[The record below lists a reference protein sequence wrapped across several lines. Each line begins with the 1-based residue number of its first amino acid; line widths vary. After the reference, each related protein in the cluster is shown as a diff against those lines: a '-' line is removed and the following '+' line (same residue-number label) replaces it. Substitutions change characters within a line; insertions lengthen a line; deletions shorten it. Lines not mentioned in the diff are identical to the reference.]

1 MYVLMWSFNM
11 ATMRAV
17 QVSRAKGAFEL
28 VQRPV
33 PEPGMRDIRLK
44 IEACGVCHSDMFIKE
59 GLFPGIRYPR
69 IPGHE
74 IIGTIDAVGAS
85 VKTFRLGQRVG
96 VGWHGGHCFVCDAC
110 RRGDFI
116 HCNKEQIAGISY
128 DGGYAEYCVVPQEAA
143 ALVPENL
150 DPGNSAPLMCAGV
163 TTFNAL
169 RNSGARSGDVVAIQG
184 LGGLGHLGVQ
194 FARAMGF
201 HTVAIS
207 GSSAKREL
215 AAKLGAHEYVDTS
228 KESPAQ
234 ALQKWGGA
242 RVILATAPD
251 SKSMQPLIA
260 ALGTGGRLVVVGV
273 GTDTLPILPL
283 QLIGATKSIS
293 GWPSG
298 TAMDSQDTMNFA
310 ALTGIQV
317 MVEKFPLERAAEAY
331 DQMMANKVRF
341 RAVLVM

>member
-1 MYVLMWSFNM
+1 M

-17 QVSRAKGAFEL
+17 QVSRAKGDFEL
-28 VQRPV
+28 VHRPI
-33 PEPGMRDIRLK
+33 PEPGVRDIRIK
-44 IEACGVCHSDMFIKE
+44 VKACGVCHSDMFIKE
-59 GLFPGIRYPR
+59 GLFPGITYPR

-74 IIGTIDAVGAS
+74 IIGTVDAVGVS
-85 VKTFRLGQRVG
+85 VKTFKPGQRVG
-96 VGWHGGHCFVCDAC
+96 VGWHGGHCFVCDSC

-116 HCNKEQIAGISY
+116 HCGQEQIAGISY
-128 DGGYAEYCVVPQEAA
+128 DGGYADYCVVPQEAV
-143 ALVPENL
+143 ALVPEGL
-150 DPGNSAPLMCAGV
+150 DSTNAAPLMCAGV
-163 TTFNAL
+163 TTYNAL
-169 RNSGARSGDVVAIQG
+169 RHSGARSGDVVAIQG

-207 GSSAKREL
+207 GSNAKREL
-215 AAKLGAHEYVDTS
+215 AAKLGAHDYVDTS
-228 KESPAQ
+228 KQSPAE

-242 RVILATAPD
+242 HVILATAPD

-260 ALGTGGRLVVVGV
+260 GLGIGGRLVIVGV
-273 GTDTLPILPL
+273 GTEPVPVLPL

-293 GWPSG
+293 GWPAG

-310 ALTGIQV
+310 ALTGIKV
-317 MVEKFPLERAAEAY
+317 MVENFPLEKAAEAY
-331 DQMMANKVRF
+331 DHMIANKVRF

>member
-1 MYVLMWSFNM
+1 M

-17 QVSRAKGAFEL
+17 QVSRAKGDFEL
-28 VQRPV
+28 VHRPI
-33 PEPGMRDIRLK
+33 PEPGMRDIRIK
-44 IEACGVCHSDMFIKE
+44 VEACGVCHSDMFIKE
-59 GLFPGIRYPR
+59 GLFPGITYPR

-74 IIGTIDAVGAS
+74 IIGTVDAVGVA
-85 VKTFRLGQRVG
+85 VKTFKPGQRVG
-96 VGWHGGHCFVCDAC
+96 VGWHGGHCFVCDSC

-116 HCNKEQIAGISY
+116 HCGQEQIAGISY
-128 DGGYAEYCVVPQEAA
+128 DGGYADYCVVPQEAV
-143 ALVPENL
+143 ALVPEGL
-150 DPGNSAPLMCAGV
+150 DSTNAAPLMCAGV
-163 TTFNAL
+163 TTYNAL
-169 RNSGARSGDVVAIQG
+169 RHSGARSGDVVAIQG

-207 GSSAKREL
+207 GSNAKREL
-215 AAKLGAHEYVDTS
+215 AAKLGAHDYVDTS
-228 KESPAQ
+228 KQSPAE

-242 RVILATAPD
+242 HVILATAPD

-260 ALGTGGRLVVVGV
+260 GLGIGGRLVIVGV
-273 GTDTLPILPL
+273 GTEPVPVLPL

-293 GWPSG
+293 GWPAG

-310 ALTGIQV
+310 ALTGIKV
-317 MVEKFPLERAAEAY
+317 MVENFPLEKAAEAY
-331 DQMMANKVRF
+331 DHMIANKVRF